1 MFSEKDLEQQIIFH
15 RNKYWVENNPIISD
29 KEYDQLI
36 ESLKQVNPRH
46 ILLTEIEY
54 NVSFG
59 GEKIPHSK
67 PLLSL
72 EKVFTFNSI
81 KSWMQKVAR
90 NTDEVFI
97 VTPKYDGICCKYY
110 ASQNIIATRG
120 NGIEGE
126 NITSK
131 LPLLEFESDNVNNN
145 RNIIGEIVIKYS
157 EFEKCELRRKD
168 GSKYKTARN
177 IVSGIM
183 NLKDVSSI
191 VGKIKLTFV
200 DHKKISTTFKY
211 SEFDLE
217 YWENVIQYITALKD
231 TYPMDGIVIEL
242 QDELYGD
249 SLGVTSHH
257 PRSKIAFKFE
267 NQFAFGTIES
277 ISFSSGKRKLTPV
290 ANITPIVIN
299 GVTIKRVTLHNAK
312 MIIDND
318 IHIGD
323 ELKVVRSGD
332 VIPYV
337 AGVTQGIH
345 RTPIKLNECPY
356 CKSKL
361 EYREPEL
368 YCTNVNCNGT
378 SSKLLFE
385 SVRALGIDGIGQT
398 SIDKFVESLE
408 INSVIDILTLEEDDI
423 ADLPDFGEISAA
435 NIVSNISKVING
447 VEDYKLLAA
456 LNIKSIGINLSK
468 QILKTYT
475 LTELMEVSHFE
486 LNEIQG
492 IGHIRAVELQNEIAN
507 SASLLLELM
516 EICNVTTT
524 KNINS
529 ISLGAICFSGT
540 FPNKKDYYKAI
551 AENAGYTVSDSV
563 TKNLSYLV
571 TAGASTS
578 KVTKARS
585 YRIPI
590 LKVDDFLNL
599 IQNK

>member
-1 MFSEKDLEQQIIFH
+1 MLSEKELEQQIIFH
-15 RNKYWVENNPIISD
+15 RNKYWVENDPDISD
-29 KEYDQLI
+29 EEYDRLI
-36 ESLKQVNPRH
+36 ESLKRINPRH
-46 ILLTEIEY
+46 VLLTDIEY

-67 PLLSL
+67 SLLSL
-72 EKVFTFNSI
+72 EKVFTFDSI
-81 KSWMQKVAR
+81 KNWLQKVAR
-90 NTDEVFI
+90 NTDEMFI
-97 VTPKYDGICCKYY
+97 ITPKYDGICCKYY
-110 ASQNIIATRG
+110 ASQNVIATRG
-120 NGIEGE
+120 DGIEGE

-131 LPLLEFESDNVNNN
+131 LPLLEFESDNLQNNQ
-145 RNIIGEIVIKYS
+145 NIVGEIIIKFS

-177 IVSGIM
+177 LVSGIM
-183 NLKDVSSI
+183 NLKDITPI
-191 VGKIKLTFV
+191 VGKIKLTFI
-200 DHKKISTTFKY
+200 DHKKISTKFKY
-211 SEFDLE
+211 SDFNLE
-217 YWENVIQYITALKD
+217 YWEQIIHYITALKN

-242 QDELYGD
+242 EDELYGD

-267 NQFAFGTIES
+267 NQFAYGTIES
-277 ISFSSGKRKLTPV
+277 VSFSSGKRKLTPV

-312 MIIDND
+312 MIIDNN

-337 AGVTQGIH
+337 AGVSQGTH

-385 SVRALGIDGIGQT
+385 SVRALGIEGIGQT
-398 SIDKFVESLE
+398 TIDKFVESLE
-408 INSVIDILTLEEDDI
+408 ITSIIDILTLEEDDI
-423 ADLPDFGEISAA
+423 TDLPDFGEISAA
-435 NIVSNISKVING
+435 NIVSNISKVIKE
-447 VEDYKLLAA
+447 VEDYKILAS
-456 LNIKSIGINLSK
+456 LNIKSIGVNLSK
-468 QILKTYT
+468 QILKVYT
-475 LTELMEVSHFE
+475 LNELMEVSHFE

-492 IGHIRAVELQNEIAN
+492 IGQIRAVELQNEIAN
-507 SASLLLELM
+507 STSLLLELM
-516 EICNVTTT
+516 EICNIVST
-524 KNINS
+524 KNINNV
-529 ISLGAICFSGT
+529 SLGTICFSGT
-540 FPNKKDYYKAI
+540 FPNKKEYYKTL
-551 AENAGYTVSDSV
+551 AENAGYTISDSV

-578 KVTKARS
+578 KVTKAKS
-585 YRIPI
+585 YRVPI
-590 LKVDDFLNL
+590 LKIEEFLNM
-599 IQNK
+599 IK